1 MTLSSGKK
9 LLAIFVTSENY
20 RMTNHWPQ
28 TKTCTGEKKRIGFT
42 AFHCPLSLRKTVK
55 SRRHVYY
62 YFVWFCSSSQSICR
76 YAFRPPTVNLFLN
89 ERLIAQYENV
99 SSFCYNVPVL
109 TVSLASK
116 QTCSHC
122 EWVQFYFLI
131 VTGVKLPRL
140 SISRTPL

>member
-1 MTLSSGKK
+1 MFIIILCGVGPVRRVYAVTL
-9 LLAIFVTSENY
+9 LDH
-20 RMTNHWPQ
+20 R
-28 TKTCTGEKKRIGFT
+28 
-42 AFHCPLSLRKTVK
+42 PLT
-55 SRRHVYY
+55 
-62 YFVWFCSSSQSICR
+62 F
-76 YAFRPPTVNLFLN
+76 FLN
-89 ERLIAQYENV
+89 ERLIAQYKNV